1 MHIIKKYTHNK
12 DYYYMA
18 TLDNILLLHT
28 HRLFT
33 VEAHLLPTCSIGAF
47 HFGLGTINESTS
59 TLHNHSNSST
69 PDAI

>member
-1 MHIIKKYTHNK
+1 
-12 DYYYMA
+12 MA

-33 VEAHLLPTCSIGAF
+33 VEAHLLPTCSIGTF
-47 HFGLGTINESTS
+47 HFGLGTIVNESTS